1 MVLCNI
7 CRYVSTSTFLLSR
20 SKLAQG
26 SVSESKL
33 RGEFEVLVAMVAEC
47 YPDSLLYSLKQQT
60 VPALFSTTTQRPKNY
75 PSEKKRLTPAKCREW
90 VNFIDDVNMSLHQEE
105 RAKLADFVFSHND
118 GELFKSSLMPVVF
131 KKNFNQF
138 VQFAAL
144 LVSNFDISYPKYQNI
159 VRNQL
164 GKELEQVF
172 GINIMV
178 PKDDMC
184 EKLKVQKE
192 ALQQSLSLNFTEHN
206 GVVAA
211 YTNVK
216 NTVEW
221 ILSKETLRETIMV
234 PKEKLIVYHYID
246 AFPWMQWSKFFNG
259 ETAIRVKLVEPH
271 NLLSSIVT
279 VCSWLGPDDY
289 DHVSNLGR
297 EALQQLSSL
306 KSVYHPLLKKNIE
319 VIMRGVADGC
329 QRRSITGNSS
339 ASSTYPI
346 PESPE
351 HHKQLGDMRVICN
364 EPVWKVEMT
373 EKGEELYKTWLGK
386 RVDNNENRLLLD

>member
-1 MVLCNI
+1 
-7 CRYVSTSTFLLSR
+7 
-20 SKLAQG
+20 
-26 SVSESKL
+26 
-33 RGEFEVLVAMVAEC
+33 
-47 YPDSLLYSLKQQT
+47 
-60 VPALFSTTTQRPKNY
+60 
-75 PSEKKRLTPAKCREW
+75 
-90 VNFIDDVNMSLHQEE
+90 
-105 RAKLADFVFSHND
+105 
-118 GELFKSSLMPVVF
+118 MPVVL
-131 KKNFNQF
+131 KKNFKHF
-138 VQFAAL
+138 VQFAAG
-144 LVSNFDISYPKYQNI
+144 LVSNFDIGYTKYQNI

-164 GKELEQVF
+164 GKELANVF

-192 ALQQSLSLNFTEHN
+192 ALQEKLSLKFTEHN

-216 NTVEW
+216 NAVEW
-221 ILSKETLRETIMV
+221 LLSKETLQETITV
-234 PKEKLIVYHYID
+234 PKEKLLIYHYID

-259 ETAIRVKLVEPH
+259 ETSIRIKLVEPH

-289 DHVSNLGR
+289 NHVSNLGK
-297 EALQQLSSL
+297 ETLQQLSTL

-319 VIMRGVADGC
+319 VIVRGVADGC
-329 QRRSITGNSS
+329 QRRSVTGSSS

-351 HHKQLGDMRVICN
+351 HHKQLGDMRVICQA
-364 EPVWKVEMT
+364 PVWKVEMT
-373 EKGEELYKTWLGK
+373 EKGEEQYKTWLGK
-386 RVDNNENRLLLD
+386 RVDNNENRLLLDLWVMAFCLIK